1 MTGARGHTCRHAAAV
16 LTVAVLLTAVAPWW
30 AAAEPDPAPATLP
43 KFIPIPSNWTP
54 DYTVFPYNLWQIRV
68 TPEQIDAEREAC
80 QWFNAQDGTL
90 MSQVVGFQRYLG
102 DQHDNW
108 AAPGVQPASDI
119 VAANLDQ
126 SAAFLDPRA
135 HTLFITNYPDQS
147 QYSPLYNGDS
157 IYRLWFQLTQ
167 IRDKMR
173 RQQPSG
179 IINANIATATVYG
192 TVITNS
198 TVCNGA

>member
-1 MTGARGHTCRHAAAV
+1 VTGARGRTRRHAAAV
-16 LTVAVLLTAVAPWW
+16 LTVAVLLTAAAPGL

-43 KFIPIPSNWTP
+43 KFVPHPSNWMP
-54 DYTVFPYNLWQIRV
+54 YYTVFPYNLWQIRV

-80 QWFNAQDGTL
+80 QWLNAQYGTL
-90 MSQVVGFQRYLG
+90 MSQVVGFQHFLG

-108 AAPGVQPASDI
+108 AAPGVQPAADI

-126 SAAFLDPRA
+126 SGAFLDPRA

-147 QYSPLYNGDS
+147 QYSPLYQGDS

-167 IRDKMR
+167 IRDKLR
-173 RQQPSG
+173 HRQPSG
-179 IINANIATATVYG
+179 IINANIATANVYG
-192 TVITNS
+192 TVITDS